1 MRKGPPK
8 RKNVS
13 QTIPNGTLII
23 TNDKD
28 LFGAD
33 GNSKKVRMATTVDS
47 NRYDEI
53 AIVKFTTSKKH
64 GRKFNNK
71 KGFIAH
77 GDRIIT
83 KTVEGRPIT
92 IDGKR
97 FVVGPKRRNITQ
109 CQANEIKRRNLKETK
124 YKKENRKNLQVMKK
138 RPKK

>member
-1 MRKGPPK
+1 MRNGPPK

-64 GRKFNNK
+64 GRKFNNS

-77 GDRIIT
+77 SDTIIT
-83 KTVEGRPIT
+83 KTVEGKPIK

-97 FVVGPKRRNITQ
+97 FIVGPKKRNISES
-109 CQANEIKRRNLKETK
+109 QANEIKRRNVRESK
-124 YKKENRKNLQVMKK
+124 YKQMNQKRLRKLKR